1 MAVVVSVSRQNPWV
15 GDAAASPLTHQC
27 REALAPAEALVQHL
41 SPAKDEGWKNYG
53 TAVIFFSPQFA
64 PAPAGSV
71 QAGAPLPAW
80 VGLHAR
86 SQGQGIPAKGR
97 GGSLLGVETAMWR
110 GAGVNQWAVGYFG
123 TARRQPSE
131 HRSGRW
137 AMTQG
142 WKHFSG

>member
-15 GDAAASPLTHQC
+15 GAAAASPLTQQC

-53 TAVIFFSPQFA
+53 TERQVQPPFA
-64 PAPAGSV
+64 PAP
-71 QAGAPLPAW
+71 AGAPLPAW
-80 VGLHAR
+80 VGLHER

-123 TARRQPSE
+123 TATRQPSE

-142 WKHFSG
+142 WKHFLG